1 MTAIHSIRTEL
12 RYLVR
17 ELGLLD
23 KNCFRSGLSLTQA
36 HLLTYLSKNGVTSFA
51 ELCLQLSMDKA
62 SLSRTLNVLAGKNYV
77 EPVTGVKDKR
87 QKSFQLTTAGA
98 QCLAAADASADN
110 EFSFV
115 QNAMELQQAQ
125 EIINGLRALRI
136 NTFRRNAARHPQRI
150 QIEIMRSNYLPEVTK
165 LLMETFSQEQ
175 NIPQALIL
183 LPAELKTKC
192 WIVRSGEY
200 VLGTVACWQENN
212 EWHWGRFAVNPCY
225 RGMGIGRQLARVSL
239 TEMLEETDNVIMEA
253 RDSTVRIISEL
264 GGKITGPT
272 RDFYG
277 MPITPMHLKKEDF
290 EHVTEQ
296 RKNTRLTGDCHEA
309 TLSPAGHQGGS
320 AVRLARK

>member
-1 MTAIHSIRTEL
+1 MSAIHTIRTEL

-77 EPVTGVKDKR
+77 EPVAGVKDKR
-87 QKSFQLTTAGA
+87 QKSFQLTAAGA
-98 QCLAAADASADN
+98 RSLATADDAADN
-110 EFSFV
+110 ELSFID
-115 QNAMELQQAQ
+115 NEMALQDAQ

-165 LLMETFSQEQ
+165 LLTETFAQEQ
-175 NIPQALIL
+175 NIP
-183 LPAELKTKC
+183 AELISLPPQLKSQC

-200 VLGTVACWQENN
+200 VLGTVSCWYENN
-212 EWHWGRFAVNPCY
+212 HWHWGRFAVNSCY
-225 RGMGIGRQLARVSL
+225 RGMGIGKQLARVSL
-239 TEMLEETDNVIMEA
+239 QEMLEQTDKVLLDA
-253 RDSTVRIISEL
+253 RDSTVKIISDL
-264 GGKITGPT
+264 GGIITGPT
-272 RDFYG
+272 TDFYG
-277 MPITPMHLKKEDF
+277 MPITPMRLKKEDF
-290 EHVTEQ
+290 Q
-296 RKNTRLTGDCHEA
+296 NA
-309 TLSPAGHQGGS
+309 TA
-320 AVRLARK
+320 

>member
-1 MTAIHSIRTEL
+1 MSAIHTIRTEL

-77 EPVTGVKDKR
+77 EPVVGVKDKR
-87 QKSFQLTTAGA
+87 QKSFQLTAAGA
-98 QCLAAADASADN
+98 RSLATADDAADN
-110 EFSFV
+110 ELSFID
-115 QNAMELQQAQ
+115 NEMALQDAQ

-165 LLMETFSQEQ
+165 LLTETFAQEQ
-175 NIPQALIL
+175 NIP
-183 LPAELKTKC
+183 AELISLPPQLKSQC

-200 VLGTVACWQENN
+200 VLGTVSCWYENN
-212 EWHWGRFAVNPCY
+212 HWHWGRFAVNPCY
-225 RGMGIGRQLARVSL
+225 RGMGIGKQLARVSL
-239 TEMLEETDNVIMEA
+239 QEMLEQTDKVLLDA
-253 RDSTVRIISEL
+253 RDSTVKIISDL
-264 GGKITGPT
+264 GGVITGPT
-272 RDFYG
+272 TDFYS
-277 MPITPMHLKKEDF
+277 MPITPMRLKKEDF
-290 EHVTEQ
+290 Q
-296 RKNTRLTGDCHEA
+296 NA
-309 TLSPAGHQGGS
+309 TA
-320 AVRLARK
+320 

>member
-1 MTAIHSIRTEL
+1 MSAIHTIRTEL

-77 EPVTGVKDKR
+77 EPVAGVKDKR
-87 QKSFQLTTAGA
+87 QKSFQLTAAGA
-98 QCLAAADASADN
+98 RSLATADDAADN
-110 EFSFV
+110 ELSFID
-115 QNAMELQQAQ
+115 NAMALQDAQ

-165 LLMETFSQEQ
+165 LLTETFAQEQ
-175 NIPQALIL
+175 NIP
-183 LPAELKTKC
+183 AELISLPPQLKSQC

-200 VLGTVACWQENN
+200 VLGTVSCWYENN
-212 EWHWGRFAVNPCY
+212 HWHWGRFAVNPCY
-225 RGMGIGRQLARVSL
+225 RGMGIGKQLARVSL
-239 TEMLEETDNVIMEA
+239 QEMLEQTDKVLLDA
-253 RDSTVRIISEL
+253 RDSTVKIISDL
-264 GGKITGPT
+264 GGIITGPT
-272 RDFYG
+272 TDFYG
-277 MPITPMHLKKEDF
+277 MPITPMRLKKEDF
-290 EHVTEQ
+290 Q
-296 RKNTRLTGDCHEA
+296 NA
-309 TLSPAGHQGGS
+309 TA
-320 AVRLARK
+320 

>member
-1 MTAIHSIRTEL
+1 MSAIHTIRTEL

-77 EPVTGVKDKR
+77 EPVAGVKDKR
-87 QKSFQLTTAGA
+87 QKSFQLTAAGA
-98 QCLAAADASADN
+98 RSLATADDAADN
-110 EFSFV
+110 ELSFID
-115 QNAMELQQAQ
+115 NEMALQDAQ

-165 LLMETFSQEQ
+165 LLTETFAQEQ
-175 NIPQALIL
+175 NIP
-183 LPAELKTKC
+183 AELISLPPQLKSQC

-200 VLGTVACWQENN
+200 VLGTVSCWYENN
-212 EWHWGRFAVNPCY
+212 HWHWGRFAVNPCY
-225 RGMGIGRQLARVSL
+225 RGMGIGKQLARVSL
-239 TEMLEETDNVIMEA
+239 QELLEQTDKVLLDA
-253 RDSTVRIISEL
+253 RDSTVKIISDL
-264 GGKITGPT
+264 GGVITGPT
-272 RDFYG
+272 TDFYG
-277 MPITPMHLKKEDF
+277 MPITPMRLKKEDF
-290 EHVTEQ
+290 Q
-296 RKNTRLTGDCHEA
+296 NA
-309 TLSPAGHQGGS
+309 TT
-320 AVRLARK
+320 

>member
-1 MTAIHSIRTEL
+1 MSAIHTIRTEL

-77 EPVTGVKDKR
+77 EPVAGVKDKR
-87 QKSFQLTTAGA
+87 QKSFQLTAAGA
-98 QCLAAADASADN
+98 RSLATADDAADN
-110 EFSFV
+110 ELSFID
-115 QNAMELQQAQ
+115 NAMALQDAQ

-165 LLMETFSQEQ
+165 LLTETFAQEQ
-175 NIPQALIL
+175 NIP
-183 LPAELKTKC
+183 AELISLPPQLKSQC

-200 VLGTVACWQENN
+200 VLGTVSCWYENN
-212 EWHWGRFAVNPCY
+212 QWHWGRFAVNPCY
-225 RGMGIGRQLARVSL
+225 RGMGIGKQLARVSL
-239 TEMLEETDNVIMEA
+239 QEMLEQTDKVLLDA
-253 RDSTVRIISEL
+253 RDSTVKIISDL
-264 GGKITGPT
+264 GGIITGPT
-272 RDFYG
+272 TDFYG
-277 MPITPMHLKKEDF
+277 MPITPMRLKKEDF
-290 EHVTEQ
+290 Q
-296 RKNTRLTGDCHEA
+296 NA
-309 TLSPAGHQGGS
+309 TA
-320 AVRLARK
+320 

>member
-1 MTAIHSIRTEL
+1 MSAIHTIRTEL

-77 EPVTGVKDKR
+77 EPVAGVKDKR
-87 QKSFQLTTAGA
+87 QKSFQLTAAGA
-98 QCLAAADASADN
+98 RSLATADDAADN
-110 EFSFV
+110 ELSFID
-115 QNAMELQQAQ
+115 NAMALQDAQ

-165 LLMETFSQEQ
+165 LLTETFAQEQ
-175 NIPQALIL
+175 NIP
-183 LPAELKTKC
+183 AELISLPPQLKSQC

-200 VLGTVACWQENN
+200 VLGTVSCWYENN
-212 EWHWGRFAVNPCY
+212 QWHWGRFAVNPCY
-225 RGMGIGRQLARVSL
+225 RGMGIGKQLARVSL
-239 TEMLEETDNVIMEA
+239 QEMLEQTDKVLLDA
-253 RDSTVRIISEL
+253 RHSTVKIISDL
-264 GGKITGPT
+264 GGIITGPT
-272 RDFYG
+272 TDFYG
-277 MPITPMHLKKEDF
+277 MPITPMRLKKEDF
-290 EHVTEQ
+290 Q
-296 RKNTRLTGDCHEA
+296 NA
-309 TLSPAGHQGGS
+309 TA
-320 AVRLARK
+320 

>member
-1 MTAIHSIRTEL
+1 MSAIHTIRTEL

-77 EPVTGVKDKR
+77 EPVAGVKDKR
-87 QKSFQLTTAGA
+87 QKSFQLTAAGA
-98 QCLAAADASADN
+98 RSLATADDAADN
-110 EFSFV
+110 ELSFID
-115 QNAMELQQAQ
+115 NAMALQDAQ

-165 LLMETFSQEQ
+165 LLTETFAQEQ
-175 NIPQALIL
+175 NIP
-183 LPAELKTKC
+183 AELISLPPQLKSQC

-200 VLGTVACWQENN
+200 VMGTVSCWYENN
-212 EWHWGRFAVNPCY
+212 HWHWGRFAVNPCY
-225 RGMGIGRQLARVSL
+225 RGMGIGKQLARVSL
-239 TEMLEETDNVIMEA
+239 QEMLEQTDKVLLDA
-253 RDSTVRIISEL
+253 RDSTVKIISDL
-264 GGKITGPT
+264 GGVITGPT
-272 RDFYG
+272 TDFYG
-277 MPITPMHLKKEDF
+277 MPITPMRLKKEDF
-290 EHVTEQ
+290 Q
-296 RKNTRLTGDCHEA
+296 NA
-309 TLSPAGHQGGS
+309 TA
-320 AVRLARK
+320 

>member
-1 MTAIHSIRTEL
+1 MSAIHTIRTEL

-77 EPVTGVKDKR
+77 EPVAGVKDKR
-87 QKSFQLTTAGA
+87 QKSFQLTAAGA
-98 QCLAAADASADN
+98 RSLATADDAADN
-110 EFSFV
+110 ELSFID
-115 QNAMELQQAQ
+115 NAMTLQDAQ

-165 LLMETFSQEQ
+165 LLTETFAQEQ
-175 NIPQALIL
+175 NIP
-183 LPAELKTKC
+183 AELISLPPQLKSQC

-200 VLGTVACWQENN
+200 VLGTVSCWYENN
-212 EWHWGRFAVNPCY
+212 HWHWGRFAVNPCY
-225 RGMGIGRQLARVSL
+225 RGMGIGKQLARVSL
-239 TEMLEETDNVIMEA
+239 QEMLEQTDKVLLDA
-253 RDSTVRIISEL
+253 RDSTVKIISDL
-264 GGKITGPT
+264 GGVITGPT
-272 RDFYG
+272 TDFYG
-277 MPITPMHLKKEDF
+277 MPITPMRLKKEDF
-290 EHVTEQ
+290 Q
-296 RKNTRLTGDCHEA
+296 NA
-309 TLSPAGHQGGS
+309 TA
-320 AVRLARK
+320 

>member
-1 MTAIHSIRTEL
+1 MSAIHTIRTEL

-77 EPVTGVKDKR
+77 EPVAGVKDKR
-87 QKSFQLTTAGA
+87 QKSFQLTAAGA
-98 QCLAAADASADN
+98 RSLATADDAADN
-110 EFSFV
+110 ELSFID
-115 QNAMELQQAQ
+115 NAMALQDAQ

-165 LLMETFSQEQ
+165 LLTETFAQEQ
-175 NIPQALIL
+175 NIP
-183 LPAELKTKC
+183 AELISLPPQLKSQC

-200 VLGTVACWQENN
+200 VLGTVSCWYENN
-212 EWHWGRFAVNPCY
+212 QWHWGRFAVNPCY
-225 RGMGIGRQLARVSL
+225 RGMGIGKQLARVSL
-239 TEMLEETDNVIMEA
+239 QEMLEQTDKVLLDA
-253 RDSTVRIISEL
+253 RDSTVKIISDL
-264 GGKITGPT
+264 GGIITGPT
-272 RDFYG
+272 TDFYG
-277 MPITPMHLKKEDF
+277 MPITPMRLKKKDF
-290 EHVTEQ
+290 Q
-296 RKNTRLTGDCHEA
+296 NA
-309 TLSPAGHQGGS
+309 TA
-320 AVRLARK
+320 

>member
-1 MTAIHSIRTEL
+1 MSAIHTIRTEL

-77 EPVTGVKDKR
+77 EPVAGVKDKR
-87 QKSFQLTTAGA
+87 QKSFQLTAAGA
-98 QCLAAADASADN
+98 RSLATADDAADN
-110 EFSFV
+110 ELSFID
-115 QNAMELQQAQ
+115 NAMALQDAQ

-165 LLMETFSQEQ
+165 LLTETFAQEQ
-175 NIPQALIL
+175 NIP
-183 LPAELKTKC
+183 AELISLPPQLKSQC

-200 VLGTVACWQENN
+200 VLGTVSCWYENN
-212 EWHWGRFAVNPCY
+212 HWHWGRFAVNPCY
-225 RGMGIGRQLARVSL
+225 RGMGIGKQLARVSL
-239 TEMLEETDNVIMEA
+239 QEMLEQTDKVLLDA
-253 RDSTVRIISEL
+253 RDSTVKIISDL
-264 GGKITGPT
+264 GGVITGPT
-272 RDFYG
+272 NDFYG
-277 MPITPMHLKKEDF
+277 MPITPMRLKKEDF
-290 EHVTEQ
+290 Q
-296 RKNTRLTGDCHEA
+296 NA
-309 TLSPAGHQGGS
+309 TA
-320 AVRLARK
+320 

>member
-1 MTAIHSIRTEL
+1 MSAIHTIRTEL

-77 EPVTGVKDKR
+77 EPVAGVKDKR
-87 QKSFQLTTAGA
+87 QKSFQLTAAGA
-98 QCLAAADASADN
+98 RSLATADDAADN
-110 EFSFV
+110 ELSFID
-115 QNAMELQQAQ
+115 NAMALQDAQ

-165 LLMETFSQEQ
+165 LLTETFAQEQ
-175 NIPQALIL
+175 NIP
-183 LPAELKTKC
+183 AELISLPPQLKSQC

-200 VLGTVACWQENN
+200 VLGTVSCWYENN
-212 EWHWGRFAVNPCY
+212 HWHWGRFAVNPCY
-225 RGMGIGRQLARVSL
+225 RGMGIGKQLARVSL
-239 TEMLEETDNVIMEA
+239 QEMLEQTDKVLLDA
-253 RDSTVRIISEL
+253 RDSTVKIISDL
-264 GGKITGPT
+264 GGVITGPT
-272 RDFYG
+272 TDFYG
-277 MPITPMHLKKEDF
+277 MPITPMRLKKEDF
-290 EHVTEQ
+290 Q
-296 RKNTRLTGDCHEA
+296 NA
-309 TLSPAGHQGGS
+309 TA
-320 AVRLARK
+320 